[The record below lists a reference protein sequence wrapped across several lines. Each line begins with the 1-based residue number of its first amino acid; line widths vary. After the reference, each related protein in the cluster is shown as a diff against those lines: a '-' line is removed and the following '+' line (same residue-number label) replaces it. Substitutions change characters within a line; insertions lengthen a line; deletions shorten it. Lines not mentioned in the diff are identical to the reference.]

1 MAKKRKSYKKEEK
14 HFKFNIMNF
23 NIGDY
28 YLFNVT
34 RYNNIIH
41 GITNLNDIKL
51 NKNEIILFQSELEKY
66 KSINSKNNKKIS
78 INIIPEFFKFFNE
91 IKKNDLKNSEYAKR
105 VSFIINHLKQ
115 NKINIT
121 LKQISKQYQI
131 FYGKKISISTISRIL
146 KNHLGMR
153 HLKTSLKNPKIEENN
168 YLFMSFVFI
177 RIIFRCLYLNLTF
190 VFLDETGFL
199 LENNN
204 YYTWRNENECVIG
217 RPKNK
222 AKERLNLI
230 LASSKDKI
238 IHQKFLKNSIDTKV
252 LIEFLNELI
261 EQINEDERNKIII
274 VMDNASFH
282 VGHEVI
288 DFFKEKQIKGLTIS
302 PYRSFFN
309 MAEFIFRYLKNI
321 IYKNV
326 YNNMESLK
334 KDVNKI
340 LKSENLKNTLKNLFR
355 ETLQQYVLFIQ
366 NHENFDLSNII
377 NCN

>member
-91 IKKNDLKNSEYAKR
+91 IKKYDLKNSEYAKL

-217 RPKNK
+217 GPKNK

-252 LIEFLNELI
+252 FIEFLNELI

>member
-1 MAKKRKSYKKEEK
+1 MAKRRKSRKKEEK

-23 NIGDY
+23 TRADY

-34 RYNNIIH
+34 RFNNIIH

-51 NKNEIILFQSELEKY
+51 NKKEIILFQSEIEKY
-66 KSINSKNNKKIS
+66 KLIDSKNNKKIS

-91 IKKNDLKNSEYAKR
+91 IKKYDLKNSEYAKR
-105 VSFIINHLKQ
+105 ISFIINHLKK

-131 FYGKKISISTISRIL
+131 FNGKKISISTISRVL
-146 KNHLGMR
+146 KNHLVMR
-153 HLKTSLKNPKIEENN
+153 HLKTSIKNPKIEENN

-177 RIIFRCLYLNLTF
+177 RIFFRCLYLNLNF
-190 VFLDETGFL
+190 IFLDETGFL

-217 RPKNK
+217 GPKNK
-222 AKERLNLI
+222 VKERLNLI

-238 IHQKFLKNSIDTKV
+238 IHQKFLKKSIDTKTF
-252 LIEFLNELI
+252 IEFLNELI
-261 EQINEDERNKIII
+261 EQINEDERKKIII
-274 VMDNASFH
+274 AMDNASFH

-288 DFFKEKQIKGLTIS
+288 DFFKEKKIKGLTIS

-326 YNNMESLK
+326 YNNMENLK
-334 KDVNKI
+334 KDVNSI
-340 LKSENLKNTLKNLFR
+340 LKSENLKNSLKNLFR

-366 NHENFDLSNII
+366 KHENFDLSNII
-377 NCN
+377 NGN

>member
-1 MAKKRKSYKKEEK
+1 M
-14 HFKFNIMNF
+14 
-23 NIGDY
+23 
-28 YLFNVT
+28 
-34 RYNNIIH
+34 
-41 GITNLNDIKL
+41 
-51 NKNEIILFQSELEKY
+51 
-66 KSINSKNNKKIS
+66 
-78 INIIPEFFKFFNE
+78 IPEFFKFFNE
-91 IKKNDLKNSEYAKR
+91 IKKYDLKNSEYAKR
-105 VSFIINHLKQ
+105 ISFIINHLKK

-131 FYGKKISISTISRIL
+131 FNGKKISISTISRVL

-153 HLKTSLKNPKIEENN
+153 HLKTSIKNPKIEENN

-177 RIIFRCLYLNLTF
+177 RIFFRSLYLNLNF
-190 VFLDETGFL
+190 IFLDETGFL

-217 RPKNK
+217 GPKNK

-238 IHQKFLKNSIDTKV
+238 IHQKFIKNSIDTKTF
-252 LIEFLNELI
+252 IEFLNELI
-261 EQINEDERNKIII
+261 EQINEDERKKIII

-288 DFFKEKQIKGLTIS
+288 DFFKEKKIKGLTIS

-334 KDVNKI
+334 KDVNRI
-340 LKSENLKNTLKNLFR
+340 LKSENLKNSLKNLFR

-377 NCN
+377 NGN

>member
-91 IKKNDLKNSEYAKR
+91 IKKYDLKNSEYAKL

-204 YYTWRNENECVIG
+204 YYTWRNEN
-217 RPKNK
+217 
-222 AKERLNLI
+222 
-230 LASSKDKI
+230 
-238 IHQKFLKNSIDTKV
+238 
-252 LIEFLNELI
+252 
-261 EQINEDERNKIII
+261 
-274 VMDNASFH
+274 
-282 VGHEVI
+282 
-288 DFFKEKQIKGLTIS
+288 
-302 PYRSFFN
+302 
-309 MAEFIFRYLKNI
+309 
-321 IYKNV
+321 
-326 YNNMESLK
+326 
-334 KDVNKI
+334 DV
-340 LKSENLKNTLKNLFR
+340 
-355 ETLQQYVLFIQ
+355 
-366 NHENFDLSNII
+366 
-377 NCN
+377 

>member
-1 MAKKRKSYKKEEK
+1 MDKKSKSYKKEEK
-14 HFKFNIMNF
+14 HFEFNIMNF

-91 IKKNDLKNSEYAKR
+91 IKKYDLKNSEYAKR

-146 KNHLGMR
+146 KNYLGMR
-153 HLKTSLKNPKIEENN
+153 YLKTFLKNPKIEENN

-177 RIIFRCLYLNLTF
+177 RIIFRCLYLNLNF
-190 VFLDETGFL
+190 VFLDATGFL

-217 RPKNK
+217 GPKNK

-252 LIEFLNELI
+252 FIEFLNELI

-309 MAEFIFRYLKNI
+309 MAEFFFSILEKYYIQKC
-321 IYKNV
+321 
-326 YNNMESLK
+326 NNMESLK